1 MGIRSQRESFLGSY
15 TAKEA
20 WEVEGGGQTHAK
32 CVQGLISRA
41 LLGTHMQNTFSG
53 VRPTLSSA
61 SVFPLCFKWHLVA
74 VDIPH
79 TLKLLT
85 GSEFLA
91 WSVVM
96 WGQYSEAAVE
106 TTQMRDKRKALEGG
120 MRGTAEVLIH
130 PSA

>member
-1 MGIRSQRESFLGSY
+1 M
-15 TAKEA
+15 
-20 WEVEGGGQTHAK
+20 
-32 CVQGLISRA
+32 
-41 LLGTHMQNTFSG
+41 
-53 VRPTLSSA
+53 
-61 SVFPLCFKWHLVA
+61 A

-79 TLKLLT
+79 TLRLLT

-106 TTQMRDKRKALEGG
+106 TTQMRDKRRALEGG